1 MTSTKSHVSRALA
14 GKAAPKITFPRLK
27 RVVLVSANLVSLGLL
42 SACGGGDSDATMAEQ
57 VNVDSSIS
65 AAKTVTKLPPQTT
78 PGVLTPKVP
87 DKGID
92 ASVIAAGA
100 MLTDFEIENEGAAQT
115 NVPFTFGQVVAV
127 GQLTKNDGLAARL
140 SNGTLLR
147 LQTDIKASH
156 ADGSVRH
163 LIVSGVLPT
172 LAAGQ
177 IEKIQLV
184 KSSAPEKSSA
194 TLQDL
199 AMTGLSS
206 NVVATVAGVRYSA
219 SLAQALVSP
228 KPITWL
234 SGAVANEWIVS
245 APLKAADGSEHPQL
259 TASFAVR
266 WYPGLKKQARV
277 DVVVENAKTFKSG
290 AYVLTYDVDV
300 DVAGRSIYAKT
311 GLTHY
316 ARARWHQNAWWN
328 GATAPAIHV
337 RPNVAYL
344 IASKAVSNYDQSTKP
359 AETMLATFAQKTN
372 ANTTGPMTIGPLV
385 AYMGTTGGRGDIGPL
400 PTWSVSYLL
409 SLDKRARAAMMAAA
423 DGSGS
428 WSIHFRDE
436 GTGYPLR
443 VDNETNK
450 NVTIHNNLLNV
461 GPLPAPRFAKSPYS
475 ADVAHQ
481 PSLVYLPYLLTGD
494 YYYLEELQFWAARN
508 PLGTD
513 PANSGRGEGL
523 LRWHQVRGQ
532 AWSLRTLGHAA
543 YITPDAHPLK
553 DYFTKQLDNNLN
565 FYHDAYVVGNPN
577 QLGMY
582 DGSGP
587 KAASIGG
594 SPPWQDDYLTWSFGY
609 LAELGF
615 EKARPIMLWKAR
627 YPVGRMTA
635 PGYCWIKASA
645 YSLKIRDDA
654 KSPVYDTFEK
664 VYLANFSGN
673 SITHEGGTKT
683 HPQGLRF
690 IDQPCASQEMAAWF
704 NASSKFIWGTRRM
717 DGYADSTIGYPA
729 NLQPALAIAATA
741 GIPNAHQAWAL
752 FASRDSKPQYQNG
765 PQWNIIPR

>member
-1 MTSTKSHVSRALA
+1 MTSTEFHASRALA
-14 GKAAPKITFPRLK
+14 HKPSPVIVFRRAQ
-27 RVVLVSANLVSLGLL
+27 RVALVGANLFSLALL
-42 SACGGGDSDATMAEQ
+42 SACGGGGADADMTMAEQ
-57 VNVDSSIS
+57 VTVDSGIS
-65 AAKTVTKLPPQTT
+65 AAKTVTKPPSQTT
-78 PGVLTPKVP
+78 PAASPPPNKV
-87 DKGID
+87 ID
-92 ASVIAAGA
+92 ANVITAGTV
-100 MLTDFEIENEGAAQT
+100 LTDFEIENEGAAQT
-115 NVPFTFGQVVAV
+115 KVPFTFGQVIAV
-127 GQLTKNDGLAARL
+127 GQLAKNEGLAARL

-147 LQTDIKASH
+147 LQTDVKASH

-163 LIVSGVLPT
+163 VIVSGVLPT

-177 IEKIQLV
+177 VEKIQLV
-184 KSSAPEKSSA
+184 KSSGPERSSA

-199 AMTGLSS
+199 AATGLTS

-219 SLAQALVSP
+219 SLAQAMAAP

-234 SGAVANEWIVS
+234 TGAVANEWIVS
-245 APLKAADGSEHPQL
+245 APLKAVDGSEHPQL

-266 WYPGLKKQARV
+266 WYPGLEKQARV

-290 AYVLTYDVDV
+290 AYMLTYDVNV
-300 DVAGRSIYAKT
+300 DVGGRSVYAKT

-328 GATAPAIHV
+328 GASAPAIHV

-372 ANTTGPMTIGPLV
+372 ANTTGPMTIGPVV
-385 AYMGTTGGRGDIGPL
+385 AFMGTTGGRGDIGPL

-450 NVTIHNNLLNV
+450 NVTTHNNLLKV
-461 GPLPAPRFAKSPYS
+461 GPLPAPRFAKSPYT

-543 YITPDAHPLK
+543 YITPDVHPLK

-615 EKARPIMLWKAR
+615 EKAQPIMMWKAK

-635 PGYCWIKASA
+635 PGFCWIKASA

-690 IDQPCASQEMAAWF
+690 IDQPCASQAMADWF
-704 NASSKFIWGTRRM
+704 NASSKFTWGTRRM

-729 NLQPALAIAATA
+729 NLQPALAIAADA
-741 GIPNAHQAWAL
+741 GVPNAQQAWTL
-752 FASRDSKPQYQNG
+752 FTTRDAKPKYQNG

>member
-57 VNVDSSIS
+57 VSVDSSIS

-78 PGVLTPKVP
+78 PGVFTPKVP

-565 FYHDAYVVGNPN
+565 FYHEAYVVGNPN